1 MAESTTS
8 RLADLFEK
16 YGQSP
21 WLDNLRRSYI
31 TTGQLERYVE
41 LGVRG
46 LTSNP
51 TIFQKAIQDSADY
64 DEQLFELSTR
74 KLSVTKT
81 YWELVLKDISD
92 AAAVFSGVFRESNGQ
107 DGFVSVE
114 VDPHLSYEVDATV
127 QAALDLRNRLS
138 APNVLIKIPATKD
151 GLVAIKNL
159 VSQGVNINVTLIFG
173 LERYMEVLEAYVS
186 GLETLAAQSPEKVK
200 DVAGVASIFISRVD
214 AIVDVELSALN
225 TDISRKFLGQSAIL
239 QAHMAYL
246 HFLEVRQSGRWQKLV
261 ELGAHLQRPLWAST
275 SPKNPSYRDTL
286 YVDELIGQNTVNT
299 IPEETMLAFHD
310 HGTATQSL
318 VVKSGDTPQLWGEL
332 LSTGIDLAS
341 MTQKLEDDGVRSF
354 EQSFDVLLEALEA
367 KLEKIHAR

>member
-31 TTGQLERYVE
+31 TTRQLERYVE

-64 DEQLFELSTR
+64 DEQLLELSTR
-74 KLSVTKT
+74 KLSLTET
-81 YWELVLKDISD
+81 YWELVLRDISD
-92 AAAVFSGVFRESNGQ
+92 AADVFSRVFRESNGQ

-114 VDPHLSYEVDATV
+114 VDPHLSYDVDATM
-127 QAALDLRNRLS
+127 QAALDLRHRLTAS
-138 APNVLIKIPATKD
+138 NVLIKIPATKN

-159 VSQGVNINVTLIFG
+159 VSRGVNINVTLIFG

-214 AIVDVELSALN
+214 AIVDAELLAMN
-225 TDISRKFLGQSAIL
+225 TDTSRKFLGKSAIL

-246 HFLEVRQSGRWQKLV
+246 HFLEIRKSARWQKL
-261 ELGAHLQRPLWAST
+261 EKLGAHLQRPLWAST

-318 VVKSGDTPQLWGEL
+318 VVKAGDTPQLWNEL

-341 MTQKLEDDGVRSF
+341 MRQKLEDDGVRSF
-354 EQSFDVLLEALEA
+354 EQSFDVLLEALEV

>member
-64 DEQLFELSTR
+64 DEQLLELSTR
-74 KLSVTKT
+74 KLSVTET

-92 AAAVFSGVFRESNGQ
+92 AADVFSRVFRESNGQ

-114 VDPHLSYEVDATV
+114 VDPHLSYDVNATM
-127 QAALDLRNRLS
+127 QAALDLRHRLTAS
-138 APNVLIKIPATKD
+138 NVLIKIPATKN

-159 VSQGVNINVTLIFG
+159 VSRGVNINVTLIFG

-214 AIVDVELSALN
+214 AIVDAELLAMN
-225 TDISRKFLGQSAIL
+225 TDTSRKFLGKSAIL

-246 HFLEVRQSGRWQKLV
+246 HFLEIRKSARWQKL
-261 ELGAHLQRPLWAST
+261 EKLGAHLQRPLWAST

-310 HGTATQSL
+310 HGTAAQSL
-318 VVKSGDTPQLWGEL
+318 VVKAGDTPQLWNEL
-332 LSTGIDLAS
+332 LTTGIDLAS

>member
-8 RLADLFEK
+8 RLVDLFEK

-64 DEQLFELSTR
+64 DEQLLELSTR
-74 KLSVTKT
+74 KLSVTET

-92 AAAVFSGVFRESNGQ
+92 AADVFSRVFRESDGQ

-114 VDPHLSYEVDATV
+114 VDPHLSYDVNATV
-127 QAALDLRNRLS
+127 QAALDLRHRLTAS
-138 APNVLIKIPATKD
+138 NVLIKIPATKD

-214 AIVDVELSALN
+214 AIVDAELLALN
-225 TDISRKFLGQSAIL
+225 TDTTRKYLGKSAIL
-239 QAHMAYL
+239 QAHMADL
-246 HFLEVRQSGRWQKLV
+246 HFLEIRQSARWQKL
-261 ELGAHLQRPLWAST
+261 EKLGAHLQRPLWAST

-310 HGTATQSL
+310 QGTATQSL
-318 VVKSGDTPQLWGEL
+318 VEKADDTPQLWNEL
-332 LSTGIDLAS
+332 LSIGLDLAS

>member
-64 DEQLFELSTR
+64 DEQLLELSTR
-74 KLSVTKT
+74 KLSVTET

-92 AAAVFSGVFRESNGQ
+92 AADVFSRVFRESNGQ

-114 VDPHLSYEVDATV
+114 VDPHLSYDVNATM
-127 QAALDLRNRLS
+127 QAALDLRHRLTAS
-138 APNVLIKIPATKD
+138 NVLIKIPATKN

-159 VSQGVNINVTLIFG
+159 VSRGVNINVTLIFG

-214 AIVDVELSALN
+214 AIVDAELLAMN
-225 TDISRKFLGQSAIL
+225 TDTSRKFLGKSAIL

-246 HFLEVRQSGRWQKLV
+246 HFLEIRKSARWQKL
-261 ELGAHLQRPLWAST
+261 EKLGAHLQRPLWAST

-318 VVKSGDTPQLWGEL
+318 VVKAGDTPQLWNEL
-332 LSTGIDLAS
+332 LSTGVDLAS

-354 EQSFDVLLEALEA
+354 EQSFDVLLEALEV

>member
-214 AIVDVELSALN
+214 AIVDAELSALN

-246 HFLEVRQSGRWQKLV
+246 HFLEVRQSGRWQKLE

-318 VVKSGDTPQLWGEL
+318 VVKSGDTPQLWDEL